1 MRNLK
6 FIILII
12 LLAFTLP
19 YTYGGCVLVFSSGD
33 TEIDKDQVDDEHSG
47 GFIGNSSQAAIT
59 STNAESLAGGAFAG
73 GLSGVEPKGV
83 KMSQRFNTDQ
93 TDVFRPLRFPLVLGD
108 GLRRIELDTILNSS
122 GQLNVITKVDSLAG
136 SCGGELS
143 YTLTLN
149 RTTAKFSG
157 NFLFADYCDAGILI
171 SGQTDVDGTYEASS
185 GAFDTASFSFDD
197 LSDDTHTLDGKISL
211 DFTDTPIVA
220 TFSVY
225 STDKDSGQVY
235 WLKNYSINL
244 FELSD
249 RVEIEIFGTFY
260 HPDNGFVTLTTSEPF
275 VIFEA
280 DDWPAAGQLLIQGDS
295 DTKARLIA
303 IDQVLYRIEADTDG
317 DGIFDWNSG
326 ILYWTDL

>member
-33 TEIDKDQVDDEHSG
+33 TEIDKDQVDDENSG

-73 GLSGVEPKGV
+73 GLSVVEPKGV
-83 KMSQRFNTDQ
+83 TTSQRFNADQ

-108 GLRRIELDTILNSS
+108 GLRRIELDTALNSS
-122 GQLNVITKVDSLAG
+122 GQLNVITEIDNLAG

-157 NFLFADYCDAGILI
+157 NLIFADYCDAGIEI
-171 SGQTDVDGTYEASS
+171 SGQTDVDGTFETSS

-197 LSDDTHTLDGKISL
+197 LSDDTHTLDGKISM
-211 DFTDTPIVA
+211 DFTDKPIVA
-220 TFSVY
+220 TFSAY
-225 STDKDSGQVY
+225 STDKHSGQVY

-244 FELSD
+244 FELFD

-260 HPDNGFVTLTTSEPF
+260 HPDNGFVTLTTPEPF
-275 VIFEA
+275 VILES
-280 DDWPAAGQLLIQGDS
+280 DDWPVAGQLLIKGDS

-303 IDQVLYRIEADTDG
+303 IDQVLYRIDADTDG
-317 DGIFDWNSG
+317 DGIFDWNSE